1 METVRFL
8 ADYRGVLTGEIFYQ
22 VGDVAEFDEQTAEAL
37 IRDGRA
43 QDVSVAA
50 PGPAAE
56 STAGA
61 IFAFEAPGEAEAE
74 LGDGP
79 EAPAEPEK
87 PKRGRPRK
95 VK

>member
-8 ADYRGVLTGEIFYQ
+8 ADYRGVLTGEVFYQ
-22 VGDVAEFDEQTAEAL
+22 AGDVAEFDEQPAEAL

-43 QDVSVAA
+43 QDASVAA

-56 STAGA
+56 PTASA
-61 IFAFEAPGEAEAE
+61 IFSFEAPGEAKAE
-74 LGDGP
+74 LSDRP
-79 EAPAEPEK
+79 EA
-87 PKRGRPRK
+87 PRK